1 MKTLFSAIA
10 TLVLSC
16 ATLFAAPA
24 VEELENSQ
32 FKVSIGDVA
41 MIVDAAHGGKILSFT
56 YQGTE
61 IISQMTRMNSFGST
75 FWTSPQAE
83 WNWPP
88 VPEYDNLP
96 YSVEEQGTTLKLKGQ
111 VSERFKYRICKEFYP
126 DPVDN
131 AIVVTYT
138 IINESDQERQV
149 APWEITRVPND
160 GVVFFQAP
168 IEAITPADLLPF
180 HAMNGIAL
188 YAADS
193 SERNRKINANGKGW
207 YVFANE
213 GLMLMKRFQ
222 DLEEGEEAPREA
234 EIQVY
239 VNEGKTFMELEC
251 QGPYTTLKPGESLH
265 WSVRWYLMPMNGP
278 AMPGM
283 GPGMPGMGPGGPGMG
298 PGGPGGRPG
307 RPGGAPGQRP
317 GGRPGGPGMPG
328 MGPGMGSSG
337 PGVGQSRQQ

>member
-1 MKTLFSAIA
+1 MKALFSALA

-16 ATLFAAPA
+16 ATLFAAPD
-24 VEELENSQ
+24 VEPLENSQ
-32 FKVSIGDVA
+32 YKVSIGDVA
-41 MIVDAAHGGKILSFT
+41 MVVDAAHGGKILSFT
-56 YQGTE
+56 YQGKE
-61 IISQMTRMNSFGST
+61 IISQMERVNAFGST
-75 FWTSPQAE
+75 FWTSPQSE

-88 VPEYDNLP
+88 VPEYDNLE
-96 YSVEEQGTTLKLKGQ
+96 YSVEDTSYSLKLKGQ

-126 DPVDN
+126 DPIDN

-168 IEAITPADLLPF
+168 LDAITPADLLPF
-180 HAMNGIAL
+180 RSMNGIAL

-193 SERNRKINANGKGW
+193 AEKNRKINADGKGW

-222 DLEEGEEAPREA
+222 DLEEGEPAPREA

-251 QGPYTTLKPGESLH
+251 QGPYPTLTPGESLH

-278 AMPGM
+278 GAMPGI
-283 GPGMPGMGPGGPGMG
+283 PGMGPGGPGMG

-307 RPGGAPGQRP
+307 GAPGGRP
-317 GGRPGGPGMPG
+317 GGRPGGAPGGFPGGGPGGFPG
-328 MGPGMGSSG
+328 MGQG
-337 PGVGQSRQQ
+337 RQQ

>member
-1 MKTLFSAIA
+1 MKALFSAIA

-16 ATLFAAPA
+16 ATLFAAPGI
-24 VEELENSQ
+24 EPLENSQ
-32 FKVSIGDVA
+32 YKVSIGDVA

-61 IISQMTRMNSFGST
+61 IISQMERVNAFGST
-75 FWTSPQAE
+75 FWTSPQRE

-88 VPEYDNLP
+88 VPEYDNLE
-96 YSVEEQGTTLKLKGQ
+96 YSVEDQSYSLKLKGQ
-111 VSERFKYRICKEFYP
+111 VSERFKYRINKEFYP

-138 IINESDQERQV
+138 ITNESDQERKV
-149 APWEITRVPND
+149 APWEITRVPNA

-168 IEAITPADLLPF
+168 IEAITPANLLPF
-180 HAMNGIAL
+180 RAMNGIAL

-193 SERNRKINANGKGW
+193 SERNRKINADGKGW

-222 DLEEGEEAPREA
+222 DLEAGEEAPNEA

-278 AMPGM
+278 GAM
-283 GPGMPGMGPGGPGMG
+283 PGMPGMGPGGPGG
-298 PGGPGGRPG
+298 Q
-307 RPGGAPGQRP
+307 RPGGAPGGRP
-317 GGRPGGPGMPG
+317 GGRPSGAPGGFPGGGFPG
-328 MGPGMGSSG
+328 MGQG
-337 PGVGQSRQQ
+337 RQQ

>member
-10 TLVLSC
+10 TLLLSC

-24 VEELENSQ
+24 VEPLENSQ

-41 MIVDAAHGGKILSFT
+41 MIVDAAQGGKILSFT
-56 YQGTE
+56 YQGKE
-61 IISQMTRMNSFGST
+61 IMSQMTLMNSYGST
-75 FWTSPQAE
+75 FWTSPQSE

-88 VPEYDNLP
+88 VREYDSMP

-111 VSERFKYRICKEFYP
+111 VSERYKYRICKEFYP

-160 GVVFFQAP
+160 GVVFFQAQP
-168 IEAITPADLLPF
+168 EDITPAGLLPF
-180 HAMNGIAL
+180 HSMNGIAL
-188 YAADS
+188 YAADTTA
-193 SERNRKINANGKGW
+193 RNRKINANGKGW

-213 GLMLMKRFQ
+213 GLMMMKRFQ
-222 DLEEGEEAPREA
+222 DLSEGEEAPKEA

-239 VNEGKTFMELEC
+239 ENAGKTFMELEC

-283 GPGMPGMGPGGPGMG
+283 GPGMPGMGPGGPG
-298 PGGPGGRPG
+298 GRPG
-307 RPGGAPGQRP
+307 RPGGAPGGRP
-317 GGRPGGPGMPG
+317 GGRPGGFPG
-328 MGPGMGSSG
+328 GPGMGQG
-337 PGVGQSRQQ
+337 RQQ

>member
-1 MKTLFSAIA
+1 MKALFSAIA

-24 VEELENSQ
+24 VEPLENSQ
-32 FKVSIGDVA
+32 FKVSIGEVA
-41 MIVDAAHGGKILSFT
+41 MIVDAAQGGKILSFT
-56 YQGTE
+56 YQGKE
-61 IISQMTRMNSFGST
+61 IMSRMTLMNSYGST
-75 FWTSPQAE
+75 FWTSPQSE

-88 VPEYDNLP
+88 VREYDSMP

-111 VSERFKYRICKEFYP
+111 VSERYKSRICKEFYP

-149 APWEITRVPND
+149 APWEITRVPNA
-160 GVVFFQAP
+160 GVVFFQAQP
-168 IEAITPADLLPF
+168 EDIKPADLLPF
-180 HAMNGIAL
+180 HSMNGIAL
-188 YAADS
+188 YAADTTA
-193 SERNRKINANGKGW
+193 RNRKINANGKGW

-213 GLMLMKRFQ
+213 GLMMMKRFQ
-222 DLEEGEEAPREA
+222 DLNEGEEAPKEA

-239 VNEGKTFMELEC
+239 VNAGKTFMELEC
-251 QGPYTTLKPGESLH
+251 QGPYTSLKPGESLH

-283 GPGMPGMGPGGPGMG
+283 GPGMPGMGPGGPGG
-298 PGGPGGRPG
+298 RPGRPG
-307 RPGGAPGQRP
+307 RPGGAPGHRP
-317 GGRPGGPGMPG
+317 GGAPGGFPGGPGM
-328 MGPGMGSSG
+328 
-337 PGVGQSRQQ
+337 GQGRQQ